1 MMKMPPHHEFI
12 IPPHA
17 LPIRNRNKV
26 KFLVISFLV
35 STTITLLFDLLLYFY
50 KIPTIVIL
58 PTSAPIWIG
67 LTTIGYMVQ
76 IEK

>member
-1 MMKMPPHHEFI
+1 MPPHNEFR

-17 LPIRNRNKV
+17 LPIKNRNKI

-35 STTITLLFDLLLYFY
+35 STLITLLFAFLANFY
-50 KIPTIVIL
+50 KIPITVIL

-67 LTTIGYMVQ
+67 ITTIGYMVQ
-76 IEK
+76 TEK